1 MDYIG
6 KSPNGFNQ
14 LSSSLLS
21 VFVSGSRVVDINT
34 GSVQVYGQVSSSLF
48 RGDGSGLFNIP
59 AESLG
64 DINRIK
70 SGSAELSI
78 SPNRGL
84 VGNTNLSLSGS
95 ADVSGSLKVG
105 KDLNVSGRITAEV
118 IDVTFISSSVIYS
131 SGSNI
136 FGDSVT
142 DKHLFTGS
150 LGVSGSIFVD
160 KFDEDE
166 TTNDVL
172 VINPT
177 TKKIGF

>member
-70 SGSAELSI
+70 SGSAELAI

-95 ADVSGSLKVG
+95 DRK
-105 KDLNVSGRITAEV
+105 
-118 IDVTFISSSVIYS
+118 SV
-131 SGSNI
+131 
-136 FGDSVT
+136 V
-142 DKHLFTGS
+142 
-150 LGVSGSIFVD
+150 
-160 KFDEDE
+160 
-166 TTNDVL
+166 
-172 VINPT
+172 
-177 TKKIGF
+177 